1 MPESAR
7 KRVQGVGDTKH
18 RDSPISR
25 PPRVRLT
32 KTLRHSTMAKIRR
45 RKSESRDIFE
55 RLESHGIGTDEFG
68 EILQI
73 IVLDLPQSTLFFE
86 QQFRDSAP
94 QQVLRQTERWR
105 QLLATDFILPES
117 QRKDIEKSIS
127 LAEMLAWNVL
137 WDMSFPR
144 LGPWNLFW
152 TPLPTSFR
160 GRQPVFIF
168 PSIEVVAIH
177 QSTKEQRTAVIP
189 GKKADGTSS
198 VPAWRTGFERLGL
211 LELVLKQPS
220 RKRSV
225 SREQGRPWPIYTQ
238 IVIPRLYEYMRPYYR
253 SRGHVWSGQE
263 KDLTRDAYYPN
274 DLLEDM
280 LAVLQQQHP
289 LAFARKTAG
298 QLKSMIQRHR
308 ERRSTPNRK
317 SR

>member
-1 MPESAR
+1 MPEAAR

-105 QLLATDFILPES
+105 QLLATDSILPEN

-127 LAEMLAWNVL
+127 LAETLAWNVL
-137 WDMSFPR
+137 RDMSFPR
-144 LGPWNLFW
+144 LGPWNLSW
-152 TPLPTSFR
+152 TAVPTSFR
-160 GRQPVFIF
+160 GRQAVHIF
-168 PSIEVVAIH
+168 PSVEVVAIH
-177 QSTKEQRTAVIP
+177 ESTKERRTALIP
-189 GKKADGTSS
+189 GKKADGTSW

-211 LELVLKQPS
+211 LGLLLKQRPS
-220 RKRSV
+220 KRAV
-225 SREQGRPWPIYTQ
+225 SRERGRPWPIYTQ
-238 IVIPRLYEYMRPYYR
+238 VVIPRLYEYMLPHYR
-253 SRGHVWSGQE
+253 SRGHVWSGKE
-263 KDLTRDAYYPN
+263 RDFTHDAYYPK
-274 DLLEDM
+274 DLLQDM

-289 LAFARKTAG
+289 YAFARKTAD

-308 ERRSTPNRK
+308 ERRSTPNPK
-317 SR
+317 SS